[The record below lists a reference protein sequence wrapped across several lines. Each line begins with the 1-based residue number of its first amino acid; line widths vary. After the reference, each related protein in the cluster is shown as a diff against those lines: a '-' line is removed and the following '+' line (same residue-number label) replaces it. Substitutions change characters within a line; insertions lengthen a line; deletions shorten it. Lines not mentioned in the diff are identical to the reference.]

1 MNRVL
6 IKNAIILTMGERDV
20 IENGYV
26 YIEENKIKEV
36 NEGEYNGD
44 LDGVYVIDAKGGIVM
59 PGFVNA
65 HTHIPMTLLRGYGEG
80 LPLMKWL
87 REKVW
92 PFENKLTQDDV
103 EIGSHLGLIEMIK
116 SGTTS
121 FIDMYFH
128 EMNIADVVERVKV
141 RGFLAHTIIGEN
153 HEEQFKYVDD
163 MYNRFKDSKYVNV
176 LIGPHS
182 PYTLEK
188 EILKQVGD
196 YARYRKI
203 PIHIHLSETL
213 DEIEIIKEKYNMTP
227 IELCESIGLFDSTKT
242 IAAHC
247 VHLYENDFI
256 ILRNKDIT
264 AVHNPQS
271 NMKLASG
278 IAPVTKMIEHNIN
291 VALGTDGTSSN
302 NNLDMFDEMRS
313 ASLLQKLS
321 NMDATALSSYNTI
334 KMATLNGYTGLGV
347 DDEIGKIEEN
357 YKADMIIIDT
367 NNAHMLPMHD
377 VYSNIV
383 FSANGNDVKT
393 VIVDGNIVMENYELK
408 TIDEEYYLY
417 EANKRVKDIISR

>member
-6 IKNAIILTMGERDV
+6 VKNAMILTMGMKNV

-26 YIEENKIKEV
+26 YIEDNIIKEV
-36 NEGEYNGD
+36 NEGEYTGD
-44 LDGVYVIDAKGGIVM
+44 LNGVYVINAKGGILM

-65 HTHIPMTLLRGYGEG
+65 HTHIPMTLLRGHGDG

-87 REKVW
+87 KEKIW
-92 PFENKLTQDDV
+92 PFENKLTQEDV
-103 EIGSHLGLIEMIK
+103 EIGTYLGLIEMIR

-128 EMNIADVVERVKV
+128 EINIADVVERVKV
-141 RGFLAHTIIGEN
+141 RGFLAHTIIGEKN
-153 HEEQFKYVDD
+153 DEQFKYVED
-163 MYNRFKDSKYVNV
+163 MYNKFKDSDYVKV

-188 EILKQVGD
+188 EVLKQVGE
-196 YARYRKI
+196 YARYRKM

-227 IELCESIGLFDSTKT
+227 IELCDSLGLFDKTKT

-247 VHLYENDFI
+247 VHLYENDYE
-256 ILRNKDIT
+256 ILKIKDIT
-264 AVHNPQS
+264 AAHNPQS

-278 IAPVTKMIEHNIN
+278 IAPITKMIDYKIN

-313 ASLLQKLS
+313 ASLLQKLN
-321 NMDATALSSYNTI
+321 NMDATALSSFNTI
-334 KMATLNGYTGLGV
+334 KMATINGYIGLGV
-347 DDEIGKIEEN
+347 DNEIGKIEEN
-357 YKADMIIIDT
+357 YKADMIIVDT
-367 NNAHMLPMHD
+367 NKAHLIPIHD

-393 VIVDGNIVMENYELK
+393 VIVDGNIIMENYELK
-408 TIDEEYYLY
+408 TIDEEYYLF
-417 EANKRVKDIISR
+417 EAKRRVKDILSR